1 LAYQWLYY
9 EWDLWGNEEI
19 SWQFLIEQHGA
30 RRNVYMLVAQQENWY
45 MKGKYSKYSKIIRTM
60 MWILCFINNCQA
72 LRSTES
78 TELIIK
84 KNTVL
89 EFMVLK
95 WTLSQQESFNGVNE
109 PRLSTLKVY
118 EDENGLLR
126 LKSSVINREDT
137 HDFYCSIIVDPK
149 HSLTKKLIE

>member
-1 LAYQWLYY
+1 MKKSADNFLSNNMVL
-9 EWDLWGNEEI
+9 EEM
-19 SWQFLIEQHGA
+19 
-30 RRNVYMLVAQQENWY
+30 YMLVAQQENWY

-109 PRLSTLKVY
+109 PRLSTLY

-126 LKSSVINREDT
+126 LKSS
-137 HDFYCSIIVDPK
+137 
-149 HSLTKKLIE
+149 LIESLIEKIRMISTVPS